1 MDYIHLALITLYH
14 VKVTNSRSKSY
25 TLFKLKNYWERRY
38 RCRENAKNVIIP
50 RVKDEAYLLICIR
63 LQTFCE
69 QVTLPTHASLNLLTS
84 GLHPFSSD
92 HVKVTNSRSKSY
104 TLFKPKNYWERRY
117 RCREHTKN
125 VIKLRVKDEA
135 YLIALDCK
143 LFVNRWH
150 YQLVPQHIIFAEK
163 EWIYIRH
170 LSTLRL
176 YELTYLFLVILCSR
190 IDK

>member
-38 RCRENAKNVIIP
+38 RCRE
-50 RVKDEAYLLICIR
+50 
-63 LQTFCE
+63 
-69 QVTLPTHASLNLLTS
+69 
-84 GLHPFSSD
+84 
-92 HVKVTNSRSKSY
+92 
-104 TLFKPKNYWERRY
+104 
-117 RCREHTKN
+117 HTKN
-125 VIKLRVKDEA
+125 VIILRVKDEA

-190 IDK
+190 IDKKKRKVKFQISLPCNP

>member
-1 MDYIHLALITLYH
+1 MTFSLCLYFTWH
-14 VKVTNSRSKSY
+14 REDNPFHPLS
-25 TLFKLKNYWERRY
+25 NY
-38 RCRENAKNVIIP
+38 
-50 RVKDEAYLLICIR
+50 
-63 LQTFCE
+63 F
-69 QVTLPTHASLNLLTS
+69 SLNLLTS

-104 TLFKPKNYWERRY
+104 TLFKLKNYWERRY

-125 VIKLRVKDEA
+125 VIILRVKDEA

-163 EWIYIRH
+163 ERIHMRYATSVRINISFSRH
-170 LSTLRL
+170 SLLS
-176 YELTYLFLVILCSR
+176 
-190 IDK
+190 DQ